1 MRRCASHASH
11 SLTAWGSG
19 QKYGNLKA
27 GRRGQQGGQEVQT
40 PLNQLLRA
48 SGTGPGDHCGQGRRC
63 AAHHMH
69 LPNSLSLCSP
79 SVKEATTHESLTQS
93 YHGACLLLSL
103 CGRTEAL
110 SAAVAAEGCLLPRVL
125 IQAYTLNCKKR
136 NAPQLNERGLNGS
149 GFCQLGYCNCGHLE
163 AGTGG
168 PWRRTQW
175 ACASSTSAAS
185 FV

>member
-1 MRRCASHASH
+1 MHHLARPHSRQHQRASSILEMRLCVSSAQHVLQCASHASH

-48 SGTGPGDHCGQGRRC
+48 SGTGPGDHCRQGHRC
-63 AAHHMH
+63 AARHMH

-110 SAAVAAEGCLLPRVL
+110 RAVVAAKGCL
-125 IQAYTLNCKKR
+125 Y
-136 NAPQLNERGLNGS
+136 
-149 GFCQLGYCNCGHLE
+149 Y
-163 AGTGG
+163 
-168 PWRRTQW
+168 
-175 ACASSTSAAS
+175 AS
-185 FV
+185 